1 MSQTI
6 VPIIPND
13 QKFVCLSFLSDKEVS
28 TTTGI
33 RIGGVFDTYEKACA
47 HAEKVRELDIYNH
60 VFVGSMGEWLPYDP
74 DATDSTKVKDSD
86 YLNDELN
93 KLMKGR
99 KENQEKANFLHELR
113 KTTEMAKNINTNI
126 DIKNK
131 NKNELEGKLKKAKN
145 EKELQSI
152 TNSIENLDSQIKKM
166 EERLAECT
174 TNEQHLRQKIN

>member
-1 MSQTI
+1 
-6 VPIIPND
+6 
-13 QKFVCLSFLSDKEVS
+13 
-28 TTTGI
+28 
-33 RIGGVFDTYEKACA
+33 
-47 HAEKVRELDIYNH
+47 
-60 VFVGSMGEWLPYDP
+60 
-74 DATDSTKVKDSD
+74 
-86 YLNDELN
+86 
-93 KLMKGR
+93 
-99 KENQEKANFLHELR
+99 
-113 KTTEMAKNINTNI
+113 INTNI